1 MTYAEAIRL
10 GEKRLLSSGI
20 AEAAWDARLLFEYA
34 RQIDRNFYYL
44 HMNDELSEADWN
56 AYQDALQTRM
66 GHVPLQYITGEQ
78 EFMGLSFAV
87 NPHVLIPRQDTEI
100 LVEEALKR
108 VKPGMR
114 VLDMCTGS
122 GCIITSIVKYAPS
135 VCGVAADLSPHA
147 LSLARENARLNG
159 VTVEFVQSDLFAEI
173 SGSFDMIVSNP
184 PYIPT
189 GEIAGLA
196 PEVRERE
203 PRLALDGRAD
213 GLWFYRRILS
223 EGAPYLK
230 PGGDLLFEIG
240 ADQKEAVFALM
251 RDAGCHMINGIK
263 DLAGLDRVV
272 TGKGR
277 NYV

>member
-1 MTYAEAIRL
+1 MTYREAFL
-10 GEKRLLSSGI
+10 YGERLLAQNGI
-20 AEAAWDARLLFEYA
+20 SDAETDARLLLFFAAE
-34 RQIDRNFYYL
+34 IDG
-44 HMNDELSEADWN
+44 N
-56 AYQDALQTRM
+56 AYYMQMQKELPQEKKTAYDAMLRRRANRI
-66 GHVPLQYITGEQ
+66 PLQHITGEQ
-78 EFMGLSFAV
+78 EFMGLRFLVSEHA
-87 NPHVLIPRQDTEI
+87 LIPRQDTEI

-196 PEVRERE
+196 PEV
-203 PRLALDGRAD
+203 
-213 GLWFYRRILS
+213 S

>member
-1 MTYAEAIRL
+1 MYGEHLLAQNGISDAET
-10 GEKRLLSSGI
+10 
-20 AEAAWDARLLFEYA
+20 DARLLLFFAAE
-34 RQIDRNFYYL
+34 IDG
-44 HMNDELSEADWN
+44 N
-56 AYQDALQTRM
+56 AYYMQMQKELPQEKKTAYDAMLRRRANRI
-66 GHVPLQYITGEQ
+66 PLQHITGEQ
-78 EFMGLSFAV
+78 EFMGLRFLVSEHA
-87 NPHVLIPRQDTEI
+87 LIPRQDTEI